1 MFDRELLNHFAD
13 DPTVIA
19 IAVLVA
25 LDFVLGTCA
34 AFYTNV
40 FRLSFFADTFRN
52 DVLGKMIPY
61 YALWAALHVGGVDWS
76 VGGFDVIEETSGA
89 VILLALIGSVTASLA
104 ALGLLRSVPVSI
116 AGPDPSSPNP
126 TPIETKPVTTHV
138 TK

>member
-19 IAVLVA
+19 IAALVA

-34 AFYTNV
+34 ALYSKT

-76 VGGFDVIEETSGA
+76 IGGFDVIEETSGA
-89 VILLALIGSVTASLA
+89 VIILALVGSVTGSLVV
-104 ALGLLRSVPVSI
+104 LGLLRGAPQSI
-116 AGPDPSSPNP
+116 AGPDPASPGP
-126 TPIETKPVTTHV
+126 TPQVS
-138 TK
+138 